1 MGRGGVREDRRT
13 TEQKHT
19 VDALQ
24 EPESELS
31 CDLRCSWW
39 VGL

>member
-1 MGRGGVREDRRT
+1 MGRRGVRADWRT
-13 TEQKHT
+13 TEQKPT
-19 VDALQ
+19 VDALE

-31 CDLRCSWW
+31 RNPKCSWW